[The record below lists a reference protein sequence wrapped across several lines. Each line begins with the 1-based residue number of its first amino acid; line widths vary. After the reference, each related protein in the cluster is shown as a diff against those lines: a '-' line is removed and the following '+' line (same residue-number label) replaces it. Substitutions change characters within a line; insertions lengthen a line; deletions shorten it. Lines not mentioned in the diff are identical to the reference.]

1 MTNCTLTHEAD
12 ATATGFYLLTP
23 VHRPPVRIHY
33 PIFSHNFLIKVKFKF
48 IKLRPTWNWLT
59 IGTRCRYLT
68 NRLLRLWNQR
78 QKTKDE
84 RVLRMNCTCC
94 WTMSWNEQRMMC
106 ESPSSSKAHGHSY
119 DESPEQIDSTKTK
132 EKMKQK
138 PPSRLIVDASGA
150 DRPIKSRRMA
160 SKITETN
167 GSVHR
172 TNLKNVVAVVP
183 VENFGKNKKRK
194 SCFALDSSVQPET
207 SRFPNWTPTSGC
219 WLLFFSLSKRKY
231 KTLYSSCD

>member
-1 MTNCTLTHEAD
+1 MSILNKSITKTLEPETKD
-12 ATATGFYLLTP
+12 KRRTGFA
-23 VHRPPVRIHY
+23 
-33 PIFSHNFLIKVKFKF
+33 
-48 IKLRPTWNWLT
+48 
-59 IGTRCRYLT
+59 
-68 NRLLRLWNQR
+68 
-78 QKTKDE
+78 DE
-84 RVLRMNCTCC
+84 FTCC

-138 PPSRLIVDASGA
+138 PPSRLIIVVASGA

-172 TNLKNVVAVVP
+172 TNLKNVVAVVR
-183 VENFGKNKKRK
+183 VENFGTNKNCKRK

-207 SRFPNWTPTSGC
+207 SRFPN
-219 WLLFFSLSKRKY
+219 
-231 KTLYSSCD
+231 